1 MTMQDLLLDAV
12 EQRVLRQLDVQ
23 FAMMIAADQPAVMLA
38 AALLSKDAGEGHV
51 CLPLSRLVVDEKM
64 PPVLQSCFALLGERV
79 DWQKIL
85 RESSAVG
92 PGDNQAPLILTG
104 ERLYLNRLWR
114 NELTVARFFSETNAP
129 LPCDEAQ
136 LRQTLD
142 RLFDSGEDTD
152 WQKVAAAVALT
163 RRPGNGE
170 NNDRRK
176 AAGSPDTAF
185 RRAAMPYSSGG
196 AHREGCGASDRITGR
211 RDATAAAHSGAAC
224 AFPG

>member
-64 PPVLQSCFALLGERV
+64 PPVLQSCFALLGDKV

-142 RLFDSGEDTD
+142 RLFDSGE
-152 WQKVAAAVALT
+152 AVSYTHLT
-163 RRPGNGE
+163 LP
-170 NNDRRK
+170 
-176 AAGSPDTAF
+176 T
-185 RRAAMPYSSGG
+185 
-196 AHREGCGASDRITGR
+196 SDLV
-211 RDATAAAHSGAAC
+211 
-224 AFPG
+224 

>member
-114 NELTVARFFSETNAP
+114 NELTVARFFSETNARRFP
-129 LPCDEAQ
+129 ATKHSFARRWTGC
-136 LRQTLD
+136 
-142 RLFDSGEDTD
+142 
-152 WQKVAAAVALT
+152 LT
-163 RRPGNGE
+163 PVRPQ
-170 NNDRRK
+170 
-176 AAGSPDTAF
+176 
-185 RRAAMPYSSGG
+185 
-196 AHREGCGASDRITGR
+196 TGR
-211 RDATAAAHSGAAC
+211 KWRQPS
-224 AFPG
+224 P

>member
-64 PPVLQSCFALLGERV
+64 PPVLQSCFALLGDKV

-142 RLFDSGEDTD
+142 RLFDSGEATD
-152 WQKVAAAVALT
+152 WQKVAAA
-163 RRPGNGE
+163 
-170 NNDRRK
+170 K

-196 AHREGCGASDRITGR
+196 AHREGRGASDRITGR
-211 RDATAAAHSGAAC
+211 CDATAAAHPGAAC

>member
-64 PPVLQSCFALLGERV
+64 PPVLQSSFALLGERV

-104 ERLYLNRLWR
+104 SAY
-114 NELTVARFFSETNAP
+114 T
-129 LPCDEAQ
+129 
-136 LRQTLD
+136 
-142 RLFDSGEDTD
+142 
-152 WQKVAAAVALT
+152 
-163 RRPGNGE
+163 
-170 NNDRRK
+170 
-176 AAGSPDTAF
+176 
-185 RRAAMPYSSGG
+185 
-196 AHREGCGASDRITGR
+196 
-211 RDATAAAHSGAAC
+211 
-224 AFPG
+224 